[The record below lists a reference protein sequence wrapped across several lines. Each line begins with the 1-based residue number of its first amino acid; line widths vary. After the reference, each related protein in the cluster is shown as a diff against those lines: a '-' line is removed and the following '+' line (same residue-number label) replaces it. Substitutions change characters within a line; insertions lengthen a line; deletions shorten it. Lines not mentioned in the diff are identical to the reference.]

1 MKKIIL
7 PIICILIFAFAF
19 YKSDTIST
27 LIANKV
33 TNSPNLVILEKNEY
47 AKNNSY
53 QFVQLTD
60 SFIPYSY
67 QDLKN
72 IFYTTINNGWES
84 FTFYCPSEYEKCLE
98 DAEKLRNDKL
108 TLTYINDFVH
118 PYNSF
123 ASIKTSVASNGEII
137 IMPNYLYTK
146 EQIEKIE
153 KKVDEIISKCP
164 LLVTSNNNGAK
175 NKEIIKY
182 FHDYIINNTKYDVIR
197 GQDGDS
203 PYQSHIAYGPL
214 LEGKAICNGY
224 ADAMAIILT
233 KLGIDNFKIATPA
246 ENISNSEY
254 GHIWNAVFLDGKWWH
269 LDLTWDDPIPSD
281 GNDYLFYKY
290 FLIDNDKLKKA
301 DSGSVVMEEHSF
313 NDTVYLEFNSL
324 MN

>member
-1 MKKIIL
+1 MKKVII
-7 PIICILIFAFAF
+7 PIICVLILALAF
-19 YKSDTIST
+19 YKADDIST

-33 TNSPNLVILEKNEY
+33 TSSPNLVIAEKNEY
-47 AKNNSY
+47 AKNTSY

-98 DAEKLRNDKL
+98 DAENLRNDKL

-146 EQIEKIE
+146 EQIKQIDD
-153 KKVDEIISKCP
+153 KVNDIITKCP
-164 LLVTSNNNGAK
+164 LLNTLEIDYSK
-175 NKEIIKY
+175 TKEIVKY
-182 FHDYIINNTKYDVIR
+182 FHDYIINNAKYDVIR

-233 KLGIDNFKIATPA
+233 KIGIDNFKIATPA
-246 ENISNSEY
+246 ENISDSEY
-254 GHIWNAVFLDGKWWH
+254 GHIWNAVYVNGQWLH
-269 LDLTWDDPIPSD
+269 LDLTWDDPIASD
-281 GNDYLFYKY
+281 GNDYIFYKY
-290 FLIDNDKLKKA
+290 FLIDTDKLKKA
-301 DSGSVVMEEHSF
+301 DNGSVKMEEHNF
-313 NDTVYLEFNSL
+313 NDAVYLEFNPL
-324 MN
+324 MK